1 MPEPTIADRFLA
13 MHHRNTPFLIPNPW
27 DPGAAKL
34 LASLGFPALATTS
47 SGHAATLGKLDGAV
61 TRTEALDHAA
71 AMAGAVDV
79 PVSADLEHGF
89 ADDPAGV
96 AETVRLAAD
105 TGLAGCSIE
114 DSTGNRDDP
123 IYDAAFAA
131 ERIAAAADAAHNGP
145 TKLVLTAR
153 AENFLYGRPDLT
165 DTIDRLQR
173 FSAAGADVLYA
184 PGLSTLDDIR
194 TLVAEVDKPVN
205 VIARPGAPTVAELGE
220 AGVAR
225 ISVGGAFA
233 WVALAAV
240 VDAAHE
246 LLEHGTYG
254 FLDRVGTGRDAGRAA
269 FT

>member
-1 MPEPTIADRFLA
+1 MPEPSIADRFLA
-13 MHHRNTPFLIPNPW
+13 MHHNDTPFLIPNPW
-27 DPGAAKL
+27 DAGAAKL
-34 LASLGFPALATTS
+34 LVSLGFPALATTS

-61 TRTEALDHAA
+61 TRSEALDHSAV
-71 AMAGAVDV
+71 MARAVDV

-96 AETVRLAAD
+96 AETIRLATE

-123 IYDAAFAA
+123 IYDSALAA
-131 ERIAAAADAAHNGP
+131 ERIAAAADAAHTGA

-153 AENFLYGRPDLT
+153 AENFLHGRTDLA

-184 PGLSTLDDIR
+184 PGLSSLDDIS
-194 TLVAEVDKPVN
+194 TLVSEVDKPVN
-205 VIARPGAPTVAELGE
+205 VIARPGAPTVAQLAE

-225 ISVGGAFA
+225 ISVGGAFTWIA
-233 WVALAAV
+233 FAAV
-240 VDAAHE
+240 ADAARE
-246 LLEHGTYG
+246 LLEQGTYG
-254 FLDRVGTGRDAGRAA
+254 FLDRVGAGRDAARAA

>member
-1 MPEPTIADRFLA
+1 MPEPTIAERFLA
-13 MHHRNTPFLIPNPW
+13 MHHEDTPFLIPNPW

-34 LASLGFPALATTS
+34 LVSLGFRALATTS
-47 SGHAATLGKLDGAV
+47 SGHAATLGKLDGSV
-61 TRTEALDHAA
+61 TRDEALAHAT

-79 PVSADLEHGF
+79 PVSADLERGY
-89 ADDPAGV
+89 ADDPPAV
-96 AETVRLAAD
+96 ADTIRLAAR

-131 ERIAAAADAAHNGP
+131 ERIAAAADAAHTGA

-153 AENFLYGRPDLT
+153 AENFLYGRTDLA

-184 PGLSTLDDIR
+184 PGLSSLDDIR

-205 VIARPGAPTVAELGE
+205 VIARPGAPTVAELAD

-225 ISVGGAFA
+225 ISVGGALA

-246 LLEHGTYG
+246 LLDQGTYG
-254 FLDRVGTGRDAGRAA
+254 FLARVSTGRDAARAA